1 MTVREELYNG
11 INIQKPWPPRM
22 KEKEQALKKNIDR
35 IPETICYLSNPP
47 KVIPIHVGRQ
57 LFVDD
62 FLIDTSTLQRKYY
75 YPEPYVGNP
84 ILKPQTKIEK
94 NEGCCPV
101 AATFTD
107 GVFYDSKDGLY
118 KMWYQ
123 AGWFDGTAYAESL
136 DGQNWYRPDLDVV
149 PGTNMVLPFRKG
161 YKRDGATVW
170 IDHETK
176 DPKSRY
182 KLFVFFRKNEV
193 EEIGELYISSDGI
206 HWNGPT
212 ITGPCG
218 DASSFFYNPFRKKWV
233 FSIRKVDVEGD
244 FHYRYRQYYETEDF
258 LKGADWGRNDPVF
271 WYGAD
276 DLDKKHAIYDCT
288 TQLYGVDCV
297 AYESILLGAFE
308 IFKGPHNRIAEEL
321 GVPKQCDITLG
332 YSRDGFHFCRPDRT
346 AFLKGSEKK
355 GTWDYG
361 YIHASGGLCIVEKD
375 QLRFYYSA
383 WSGESPKYGKHMYA
397 GGATGYATLRRD
409 GFASVAAEKEGFL
422 KTRVLVFKGEY
433 LWLNTISDLGEVR
446 VEVRTASDEPI
457 NGFRKEECEP
467 VITDST
473 KVMVRWSSGNSL
485 KQLEGKPIK
494 FVFWIRKA
502 EVFSFWVSDDERGK
516 SRGYMG
522 AGSTNCEGIRDI

>member
-1 MTVREELYNG
+1 MKQKIQRAD
-11 INIQKPWPPRM
+11 IN
-22 KEKEQALKKNIDR
+22 
-35 IPETICYLSNPP
+35 YL
-47 KVIPIHVGRQ
+47 
-57 LFVDD
+57 F
-62 FLIDTSTLQRKYY
+62 
-75 YPEPYVGNP
+75 
-84 ILKPQTKIEK
+84 
-94 NEGCCPV
+94 
-101 AATFTD
+101 
-107 GVFYDSKDGLY
+107 
-118 KMWYQ
+118 
-123 AGWFDGTAYAESL
+123 
-136 DGQNWYRPDLDVV
+136 
-149 PGTNMVLPFRKG
+149 
-161 YKRDGATVW
+161 
-170 IDHETK
+170 
-176 DPKSRY
+176 
-182 KLFVFFRKNEV
+182 FFRKNEV

-485 KQLEGKPIK
+485 KQLEGKPIR

>member
-123 AGWFDGTAYAESL
+123 AGWCDGTAYAESL

-485 KQLEGKPIK
+485 KQLEGKPIR

>member
-297 AYESILLGAFE
+297 AYESILL
-308 IFKGPHNRIAEEL
+308 
-321 GVPKQCDITLG
+321 
-332 YSRDGFHFCRPDRT
+332 
-346 AFLKGSEKK
+346 
-355 GTWDYG
+355 
-361 YIHASGGLCIVEKD
+361 
-375 QLRFYYSA
+375 
-383 WSGESPKYGKHMYA
+383 
-397 GGATGYATLRRD
+397 RRD

-485 KQLEGKPIK
+485 KQLEGKPIR